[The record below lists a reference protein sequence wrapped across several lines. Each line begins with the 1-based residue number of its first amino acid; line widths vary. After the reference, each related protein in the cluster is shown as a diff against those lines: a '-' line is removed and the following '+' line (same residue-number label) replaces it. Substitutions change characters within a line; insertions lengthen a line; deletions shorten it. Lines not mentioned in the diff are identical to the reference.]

1 LSGQV
6 NEKGALS
13 PRKGKEMAQIG
24 EPLREGEIL
33 VPREFPPP
41 KEAPDRVPTREPAR
55 EPSEP
60 APSRRR
66 RKKVPS

>member
-1 LSGQV
+1 
-6 NEKGALS
+6 
-13 PRKGKEMAQIG
+13 MAQIG

-41 KEAPDRVPTREPAR
+41 KEAPDRAPTRGPAR

-66 RKKVPS
+66 RKKVPA

>member
-1 LSGQV
+1 
-6 NEKGALS
+6 
-13 PRKGKEMAQIG
+13 MARIG

-33 VPREFPPP
+33 VPRELPPP
-41 KEAPDRVPTREPAR
+41 KEAPDRAPTREPAR

-66 RKKVPS
+66 RKKVPA